1 VPTLAPTPAPTTAA
15 QVTSAATH
23 VITQSATLTTSR
35 AAELTTS
42 AGVMV
47 LEGTHTGAVLSAATS
62 IAPAALTCVALV
74 IVIALM

>member
-1 VPTLAPTPAPTTAA
+1 
-15 QVTSAATH
+15 
-23 VITQSATLTTSR
+23 
-35 AAELTTS
+35 
-42 AGVMV
+42 MV